1 MVGYYSLTVSGWQ
14 SDESIPPP
22 FVIMKG
28 RPKTTNA
35 DKRLRGTDQRVR
47 MDKEAPAAEPLTVD
61 QITLEGVEGLPTER
75 SRKIYET
82 RCKSLAAMGV
92 MEESY
97 QEQMILYARW
107 LDLAFKAS
115 SELEKGLVSTVYN
128 EEGKVSG
135 FIRNPYLG
143 ILDMATKNV
152 NDIGRQFGFTAIT
165 RNNIKQKEKEIDPV
179 AELQKLIGK

>member
-1 MVGYYSLTVSGWQ
+1 
-14 SDESIPPP
+14 
-22 FVIMKG
+22 MKG

>member
-1 MVGYYSLTVSGWQ
+1 
-14 SDESIPPP
+14 
-22 FVIMKG
+22 MKG

-35 DKRLRGTDQRVR
+35 DKRLRGTNQRIR
-47 MDKEAPAAEPLTVD
+47 MDKEAPAVQPMTVE
-61 QITLEGVEGLPTER
+61 QITVEGVEGLPTER
-75 SRKIYET
+75 SRKIYEM

-92 MEESY
+92 MEEAY

-107 LDLAFKAS
+107 LDLAFIAS
-115 SELEKGLVSTVYN
+115 SEIETSGLVTEIFN
-128 EEGKVSG
+128 EKTGKKEV
-135 FIRNPYLG
+135 IRNPYLG

-179 AELQKLIGK
+179 AELQKLIE